1 MNASSDIIATAD
13 TGTDSTNYIDLGINN
28 SGYSVGTWTINGALD
43 GYLYTSDTNLS
54 IGAVG
59 ANKYVSIFT
68 GGTLAAN
75 ERLRVTGIGSVGI
88 GTTNPTQSLHV
99 QGSAR
104 VTGAVYDSSNSA
116 GTSGQVLQ
124 STATGTQWT
133 TAAGSS
139 SDLYYRVGS
148 NYAGSASSTAQSVLG
163 AGTSVTVTSSTIY
176 SFEGVFGIF
185 RSSAPSSTVNFAL
198 QFGGAATV
206 HNIAY
211 TLTFY
216 TDTSYTSI
224 TQKCDTLFIT
234 TAGVTPTLGSQLT
247 TDTSTYYRIFISGT
261 VNINA
266 GGKFGPQYKLSSTG
280 GAYTTSVGS
289 WFKMTPLTISSGS
302 GASAIAS
309 SGTWT

>member
-1 MNASSDIIATAD
+1 M
-13 TGTDSTNYIDLGINN
+13 
-28 SGYSVGTWTINGALD
+28 TI
-43 GYLYTSDTNLS
+43 
-54 IGAVG
+54 
-59 ANKYVSIFT
+59 
-68 GGTLAAN
+68 
-75 ERLRVTGIGSVGI
+75 TGIGGSVGI
-88 GTTNPTQSLHV
+88 GTTNPSQPLHV
-99 QGSAR
+99 QGNAR
-104 VTGAVYDSSNSA
+104 ITGGIYDSNNNVGTA
-116 GTSGQVLQ
+116 GSVLSSTGSGL
-124 STATGTQWT
+124 SWITPSS
-133 TAAGSS
+133 GSS

-148 NYAGSASSTAQSVLG
+148 AYTGSASTAAQSVLG

-176 SFEGVFGIF
+176 SFEGFFGIF
-185 RSSAPSSTVNFAL
+185 RSSAPTSTVTLAL
-198 QFGGAATV
+198 QFGGSATV

-224 TQKCDTLFIT
+224 NQKCDTLFIT
-234 TAGVTPTLGSQLT
+234 TAGATPTLGSQAGPPSP
-247 TDTSTYYRIFISGT
+247 DTSTYYRIFISGT